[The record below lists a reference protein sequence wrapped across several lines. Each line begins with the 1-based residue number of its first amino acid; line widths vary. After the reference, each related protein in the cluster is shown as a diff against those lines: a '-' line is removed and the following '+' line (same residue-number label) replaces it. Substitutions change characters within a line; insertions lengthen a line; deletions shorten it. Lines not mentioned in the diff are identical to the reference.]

1 MEVILDRAREN
12 MIKGQLCPNKVTD
25 LSLIEALIKV
35 PREVFVPRH
44 LQHIA
49 YADEDIDLGNGRY
62 LAETRV
68 LARLI
73 QAAEIKK
80 SDVVLDIGCGTGYSA
95 ALLGQLAGTVV
106 GVEENQRMAEE
117 ADKLLHDLDICNA
130 VVVHKNTLQEGYA
143 QQGPYNV
150 ILLNGSVPAVPE
162 RIRMQLAEGGKLVTV
177 LSRDGHMGSAIM
189 MLRSGDHFSTR
200 VLFDAAMPVLAGFK
214 RKEGFVF

>member
-80 SDVVLDIGCGTGYSA
+80 SDVVLDIGCGTG
-95 ALLGQLAGTVV
+95 
-106 GVEENQRMAEE
+106 
-117 ADKLLHDLDICNA
+117 
-130 VVVHKNTLQEGYA
+130 
-143 QQGPYNV
+143 
-150 ILLNGSVPAVPE
+150 
-162 RIRMQLAEGGKLVTV
+162 
-177 LSRDGHMGSAIM
+177 
-189 MLRSGDHFSTR
+189 
-200 VLFDAAMPVLAGFK
+200 
-214 RKEGFVF
+214 